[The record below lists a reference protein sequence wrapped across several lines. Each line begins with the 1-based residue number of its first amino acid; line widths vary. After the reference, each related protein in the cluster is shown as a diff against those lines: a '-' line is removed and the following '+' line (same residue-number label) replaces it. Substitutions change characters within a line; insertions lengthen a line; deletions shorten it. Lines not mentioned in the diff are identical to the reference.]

1 MPYTTLKMAVLAPMP
16 TASVMIAASA
26 NDLLWVSSRNPCRA
40 SCRKC
45 SSQVI
50 VHSSRAPTSER
61 IQAAI
66 ALPLKRARIVPQA
79 TSSNQLKNANLG
91 LAPDSKV
98 FVCAPH
104 CRAIAQSRRT
114 SPLRSGPNPALTR
127 SARRRLIKL
136 VFHFCFLSDETG
148 TSESNGGVH
157 GAFSG
162 GGNSA
167 TGEPAAFCGFVR
179 GAFPAPRVAPG
190 GLAGAQARAG
200 EFSQSLRRSSPA
212 RSAHVRDR
220 PHSNHR

>member
-1 MPYTTLKMAVLAPMP
+1 MGQQPEPVPRILQEMFQPGHRP
-16 TASVMIAASA
+16 
-26 NDLLWVSSRNPCRA
+26 LLPGVHVGKNSSRD
-40 SCRKC
+40 C
-45 SSQVI
+45 SSTEACTNCSTG
-50 VHSSRAPTSER
+50 H
-61 IQAAI
+61 
-66 ALPLKRARIVPQA
+66 L
-79 TSSNQLKNANLG
+79 SNQLENVNLG

-104 CRAIAQSRRT
+104 CRATAQSRRT

-127 SARRRLIKL
+127 SAHRRPTKL

-179 GAFPAPRVAPG
+179 GAFPAPRVGPG
-190 GLAGAQARAG
+190 GLAGAQARGG
-200 EFSQSLRRSSPA
+200 EFSQSLRWNRLAQWLRSFVPYEVRAHA
-212 RSAHVRDR
+212 RYQQAQCVTGNTDADNPIWTIRVSRFD
-220 PHSNHR
+220 